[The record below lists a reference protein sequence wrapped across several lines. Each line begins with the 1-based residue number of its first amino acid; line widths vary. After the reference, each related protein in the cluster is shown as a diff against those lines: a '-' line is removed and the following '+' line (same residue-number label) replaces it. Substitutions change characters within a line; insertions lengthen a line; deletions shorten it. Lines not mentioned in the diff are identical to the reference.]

1 MFGNGMLLAEFKEEL
16 MKKFG
21 YSEELAEDIVMVA
34 QDLEEQLGTEY
45 LSVILDAIRTT
56 KVVSVD
62 KYKKSGV
69 RETVLDV
76 LDREGMTLSNVVKH
90 PSGIDVRNLEGTY
103 AAEPT
108 IIKTSDGYELAR
120 DEQGKTMVKKL
131 AVINMQYVP
140 GGVSFLAEL
149 TREFT
154 TAITSHLNAHSIEED
169 KLITRR
175 GLCVSV
181 DKISKNGDSIERKNI
196 ECRGYGLEEGLSGYN
211 KLAVTRECH
220 DDKFDLQ
227 SHSLSILAAGVISD
241 MLKLKDIIFAAQV
254 TKDESELRRV
264 IDEHYSGGYDT
275 FLDNLD
281 VLYDLEKRCAELST
295 GDKHVAMEAIDA
307 LENYYRDTVTS
318 MLREVRI
325 SMKIGL
331 SDEEM
336 TMNNENSI

>member
-21 YSEELAEDIVMVA
+21 YSEELAEDIAMVA
-34 QDLEEQLGTEY
+34 QDLEQQLGTEY
-45 LSVILDAIRTT
+45 LSVILDVIGTT

-90 PSGIDVRNLEGTY
+90 PSGIDIRNLEGTY
-103 AAEPT
+103 AAEPM
-108 IIKTSDGYELAR
+108 IIKTSDGFELAR
-120 DEQGKTMVKKL
+120 DEQGKTVVKKL

-154 TAITSHLNAHSIEED
+154 TAITSHLNAHSIEGD
-169 KLITRR
+169 TLVTRR
-175 GLCVSV
+175 GFCVSV
-181 DKISKNGDSIERKNI
+181 DKLIQNGESIERKNVA
-196 ECRGYGLEEGLSGYN
+196 CRGYGLEEGLSGYN
-211 KLAVTRECH
+211 KLAITRECY
-220 DDKFDLQ
+220 DEKFDLQ
-227 SHSLSILAAGVISD
+227 NHSLSVLAAGVISD

-254 TKDESELRRV
+254 TKDDSELRRV

-275 FLDNLD
+275 FLGNLD
-281 VLYDLEKRCAELST
+281 ALYDLEKRCAELST
-295 GDKHVAMEAIDA
+295 GDKHVAMEAMDA
-307 LENYYRDTVTS
+307 LENYYRGTVTS
-318 MLREVRI
+318 MLREVKV

-331 SDEEM
+331 TNEEM
-336 TMNNENSI
+336 SLNTGNTI

>member
-1 MFGNGMLLAEFKEEL
+1 MFGNRMLLADFKEEL

-21 YSEELAEDIVMVA
+21 YSKELANDIAMVA

-62 KYKKSGV
+62 NYKKSGV

-76 LDREGMTLSNVVKH
+76 LDREGIALSNVVTH
-90 PSGIDVRNLEGTY
+90 QSGKDVRNLEGIC
-103 AAEPT
+103 AVEPT
-108 IIKTSDGYELAR
+108 IIKTSDGFELAH
-120 DEQGKTMVKKL
+120 DEQGKTMVRKL

-154 TAITSHLNAHSIEED
+154 TVITSHLNAHSIEGD
-169 KLITRR
+169 TLITRC
-175 GLCVSV
+175 GLSVSV
-181 DKISKNGDSIERKNI
+181 DKLSQNGDSIERKNVA
-196 ECRGYGLEEGLSGYN
+196 CRGYGLEEGLRGYN

-227 SHSLSILAAGVISD
+227 SHSLSVLAAGVISD

-281 VLYDLEKRCAELST
+281 VLYDLEKKCTELST
-295 GDKHVAMEAIDA
+295 GDRQAAMDA
-307 LENYYRDTVTS
+307 MDDLENYYRDTVTS

-331 SDEEM
+331 TDEEM